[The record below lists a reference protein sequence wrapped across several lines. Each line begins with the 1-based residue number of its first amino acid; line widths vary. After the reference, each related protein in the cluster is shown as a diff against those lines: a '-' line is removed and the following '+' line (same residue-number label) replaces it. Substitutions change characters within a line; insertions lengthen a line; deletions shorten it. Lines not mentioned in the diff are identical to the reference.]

1 MNVRKPSRTWGHRP
15 SGWPVTCC
23 LLVGWLLAWGA
34 SALAQSAQVSARIVG
49 GEMAD
54 AGAWRWQAAIIQ
66 PRTSGFS
73 QFCGGS
79 VIAPRWVLTAAHC
92 VEDRGADEIQVL
104 VGVNDLDDED
114 GRRIDVTAIHMHG
127 AYDPETLENDIAVLR
142 LDSPAGVDTIRLSDR
157 KRSAAIATPGKMA
170 TAIGWGLLRPIR
182 CKPGS
187 KAGARSCTPAGGGR
201 GHFVDA
207 LTGGPVDLGEV
218 RTSLLRQ
225 VELPL
230 VDEET
235 CRRVYPGAPIDH
247 RTLCAGLRV
256 GGKSSCQGDSGGPLM
271 VNDGQGWV
279 QVGIVSWGATC
290 AKPGTYGVY
299 ARVGAFAG
307 WLESTTGLA
316 LGAAGGG
323 SDGAEDGA
331 PTRGDRALVV
341 GINRYDN
348 PGFNL
353 NGAVRD
359 AHNMRDL
366 LSEHLGFRHEQ
377 IRLLTDEQAT
387 REGILNGVRDWLVA
401 GTGPG
406 SRALFYFAGHGFY
419 QEDENGDEQDGYDEA
434 LAPHDIR
441 LVSTNRD
448 LVRQRFANLI
458 LDDDIGE
465 LIDGMQGRQVILI
478 VDSCHSG
485 TITRSLQRPD
495 PDAVRSIALRLGEAQ
510 SQEVRP
516 RPRSADRSA
525 AGREGFVESRGNL
538 VAWTAVAAHQL
549 ALEDVEATERQ
560 GVFTRR
566 FVRGIA
572 ERLADR
578 NGDGRVVHTELLDYV
593 RSESKSY
600 CERNPSC
607 RERGLTPTLEAP
619 ASVLARDVAVVGEP
633 VEETPGAVA
642 EGVLGHDNAADVRL
656 EILPSSRVR
665 MGEEVTFYVQSG
677 RSGHLLVV
685 DVGADGNMTQI
696 FPNQWSDRA
705 GKGTRIEARR
715 PVVIPNAYYG
725 FIVRAQPPPS
735 RHALYA
741 IVTEDRVSLD
751 DLTSPN
757 RDLAY
762 VRDPVN
768 WLLELGS
775 RLREPWTDEDGT
787 RETLW
792 SMDRVEYEIVR

>member
-1 MNVRKPSRTWGHRP
+1 MKNLGTPSVRAA
-15 SGWPVTCC
+15 VTCC

-34 SALAQSAQVSARIVG
+34 SALAQSAQSSARIVG
-49 GEMAD
+49 GEVAD
-54 AGAWRWQAAIIQ
+54 ARAWPWQVAIIR
-66 PRTSGFS
+66 PRNSGFS

-92 VEDRGADEIQVL
+92 VEDEDADEIQVL
-104 VGVNDLDDED
+104 VGVNDLEDED

-127 AYDPETLENDIAVLR
+127 AYDPKTIENDVAVLR
-142 LDSPAGVDTIRLSDR
+142 LASPAGVDTIRLSDR
-157 KRSAAIATPGKMA
+157 MRPAAIATPGKIA
-170 TAIGWGLLRPIR
+170 TAIGWGLLRPVR
-182 CKPGS
+182 CEPGS
-187 KAGARSCTPAGGGR
+187 KAGARSCALAGGGR

-207 LTGGPVDLGEV
+207 LTGRPVDLGEV
-218 RTSLLRQ
+218 RKSRLRQ

-235 CRRVYPGAPIDH
+235 CRRVYPRMPIDD
-247 RTLCAGLRV
+247 RTLCAGLQV

-271 VNDGQGWV
+271 VKDGQGWV
-279 QVGIVSWGATC
+279 QVGIVSWGAPTC

-299 ARVGAFAG
+299 ARVGAFTG
-307 WLESTTGLA
+307 WLEHTTGLA

-323 SDGAEDGA
+323 SDGEEGGA
-331 PTRGDRALVV
+331 LQRGDRALVV
-341 GINRYDN
+341 GINRYAN

-353 NGAVRD
+353 KGAVRD

-366 LSEHLGFRHEQ
+366 LSEHLGFRHDQ

-387 REGILNGVRDWLVA
+387 RESILNGVRDWLVA
-401 GTGPG
+401 GTRPG

-419 QEDENGDEQDGYDEA
+419 QKDENGDEQDGYDEA
-434 LAPHDIR
+434 LAPHDAR
-441 LVSTNRD
+441 PVPANRD
-448 LVRQRFANLI
+448 LVPQRFANLI

-465 LIDGMQGRQVILI
+465 LIDGMQDRQVILI

-510 SQEVRP
+510 SREVRQ
-516 RPRSADRSA
+516 RSAARSA
-525 AGREGFVESRGNL
+525 AGREGFVESRDNL

-549 ALEDVEATERQ
+549 ALEDGEAPERQ

-607 RERGLTPTLEAP
+607 KERGLTPTLEAP
-619 ASVLARDVAVVGEP
+619 PSVLARDVAVVGEP
-633 VEETPGAVA
+633 VEETPGTVA
-642 EGVLGHDNAADVRL
+642 EVVLGHDNAADVRL

-705 GKGTRIEARR
+705 GRGTRIEARR
-715 PVVIPNAYYG
+715 PVVIPNDYYG
-725 FIVRAQPPPS
+725 FIVRAQPPAG
-735 RHALYA
+735 RRALYA

-751 DLTSPN
+751 DLTGSN
-757 RDLAY
+757 RDLEI
-762 VRDPVN
+762 VQDPVN

-775 RLREPWTDEDGT
+775 RLREPWTDEAGT
-787 RETLW
+787 RETRW